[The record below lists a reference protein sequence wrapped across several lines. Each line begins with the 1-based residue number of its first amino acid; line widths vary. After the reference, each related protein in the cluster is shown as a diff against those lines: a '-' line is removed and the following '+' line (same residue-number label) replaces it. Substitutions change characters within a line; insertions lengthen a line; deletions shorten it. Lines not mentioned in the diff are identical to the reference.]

1 MRESPAVAVRSRFDR
16 PVLQRCGGT
25 ACPPGTCR
33 HDDAEPLAG
42 AGHDFGRVSVY
53 PRETAIQRQAAPPGA
68 GPAPAPAPAAPA
80 PAPAPAPAARV
91 PGCHSDNCKDTAA
104 IEADVRR
111 GMGYVDRAIAALSAA
126 TPATETTRALD
137 WYFRA
142 HDPATVATVRTRLG
156 CIRVALDDTLT
167 NRRYGCDPDHPAL
180 AYVLFGTTPICVD
193 AQARVCY
200 TDLHTGTSPR
210 VRAQTSIH
218 ECAHRVGMSLGR
230 PTSVEDVYRFTAEF
244 LHMGTEDLIRNSDSY
259 ALFAGAIAE
268 GVPTT
273 LLLSATA
280 SGGFA
285 APGVGPATWQVRL
298 GFDVELQHPVLR
310 IFNPT
315 FGIGGTL
322 IGETQGGP
330 RAAPSPTSVLG
341 SLRIGLRIADPRPG
355 PAGGGQVSV
364 FGGPAIAARLSP
376 PTGGAAG
383 AEAGLAVGYRWR
395 WLDLSAGVGYLH
407 DPTRSPGTRD
417 LVTGSLNFTGVIG
430 GDLRAQ

>member
-1 MRESPAVAVRSRFDR
+1 
-16 PVLQRCGGT
+16 
-25 ACPPGTCR
+25 
-33 HDDAEPLAG
+33 
-42 AGHDFGRVSVY
+42 VSVY
-53 PRETAIQRQAAPPGA
+53 PRETAIQRQTAP
-68 GPAPAPAPAAPA
+68 PAAPA

-91 PGCHSDNCKDTAA
+91 PGCDRANCRDPLA
-104 IEADVRR
+104 IAADVRR
-111 GMGYVDRAIAALSAA
+111 GMGYVDRAVSALTA

-156 CIRVALDDTLT
+156 CIRAALNDTLA
-167 NRRYGCDPDHPAL
+167 NRRYGCDPDDDSL
-180 AYVLFGTTPICVD
+180 AYVMVGSTPICTD
-193 AQARVCY
+193 ALVPVCY
-200 TDLHTGTSPR
+200 TDLHVGSSPR

-230 PTSVEDVYRFTAEF
+230 PTSVEDVYRHTTEF
-244 LHMGTEDLIRNSDSY
+244 LYMSTEDLIRNSDSY

-298 GFDVELQHPVLR
+298 GFDAELQRPVLG
-310 IFNPT
+310 IFHPT

-330 RAAPSPTSVLG
+330 EAAPSPMSVLG
-341 SLRIGLRIADPRPG
+341 SLRLGLRLADPRPG

-364 FGGPAIAARLSP
+364 FGGPAIGFGPGL
-376 PTGGAAG
+376 TGVGAG

-395 WLDLSAGVGYLH
+395 WLDLSTGVGYLH
-407 DPTRSPGTRD
+407 DPSRSPGTRN
-417 LVTGSLNFTGVIG
+417 LVTGSVNLTVVSW
-430 GDLRAQ
+430 DWLAD